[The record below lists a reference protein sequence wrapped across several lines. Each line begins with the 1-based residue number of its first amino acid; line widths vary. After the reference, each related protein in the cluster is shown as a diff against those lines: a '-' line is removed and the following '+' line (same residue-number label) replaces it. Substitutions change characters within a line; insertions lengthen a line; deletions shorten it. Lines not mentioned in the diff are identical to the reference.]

1 LLPVRAGL
9 NIAQQG
15 ILLAFLVVP
24 YLLLLLPAAR
34 GGLDTA
40 AGFADDALIQPLL
53 QALAPYLELVHW
65 TVAELPEPVR
75 LVAPAIFS
83 SYLAGEAACRVG
95 AGSGCVN

>member
-1 LLPVRAGL
+1 
-9 NIAQQG
+9 
-15 ILLAFLVVP
+15 VVP

-40 AGFADDALIQPLL
+40 AGFADDALVQPLL

-83 SYLAGEAACRVG
+83 SYLAGACVLGWWVG
-95 AGSGCVN
+95 GTLAQWAQ